1 MQGASGGVGEVT
13 VGCCFKS
20 PAWCCTWFLLADL
33 LAKFALRAYVE
44 SQGRTFYRG
53 PLIGTYFS
61 PAAATEA
68 AAARSLGG
76 VAMILTA
83 GHIHT
88 LALNRYSITAV
99 VCLHTRHMHLF
110 PAALQLL
117 KLQSH
122 GWNAVH
128 VSCLCML

>member
-1 MQGASGGVGEVT
+1 M
-13 VGCCFKS
+13 
-20 PAWCCTWFLLADL
+20 
-33 LAKFALRAYVE
+33 
-44 SQGRTFYRG
+44 
-53 PLIGTYFS
+53 IGTYFS

-76 VAMILTA
+76 VAMILTSA
-83 GHIHT
+83 HIHT
-88 LALNRYSITAV
+88 FALNRYSITAV
-99 VCLHTRHMHLF
+99 VCLHTRRMHPF

-128 VSCLCML
+128 VSCLCMLWNVVLLSRELGCPV

>member
-20 PAWCCTWFLLADL
+20 PACCCTRFLLADL
-33 LAKFALRAYVE
+33 LAKLALRAYVE
-44 SQGRTFYRG
+44 THGRTFYRG

-61 PAAATEA
+61 QAAATGA

-76 VAMILTA
+76 VAMILTSA
-83 GHIHT
+83 HIHT
-88 LALNRYSITAV
+88 VALNRYSITAV
-99 VCLHTRHMHLF
+99 VCLHTTRVHPL
-110 PAALQLL
+110 PTALQLL

-128 VSCLCML
+128 VGCSCML